1 VSFIFKGF
9 AILSALAGFALVLY
23 LHSNAVTTPPSVAV
37 YASITGGTL
46 FAVATLLFF
55 AYVLELLADIYD
67 NSEILAQIA
76 IGDDDGDQL

>member
-1 VSFIFKGF
+1 MRNPVSGPRIVSFIFKGF

-46 FAVATLLFF
+46 FAVATLLF
-55 AYVLELLADIYD
+55 YD